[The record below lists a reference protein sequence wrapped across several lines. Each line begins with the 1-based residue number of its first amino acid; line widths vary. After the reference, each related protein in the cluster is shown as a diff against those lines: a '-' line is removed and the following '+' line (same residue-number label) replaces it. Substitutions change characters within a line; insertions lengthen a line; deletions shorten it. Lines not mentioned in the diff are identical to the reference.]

1 MSVSQIDPN
10 YPNHEKPKSPN
21 MTCNSLWNFV
31 GNWFVAFNAFFVIQS
46 LGKQIRKL
54 YRMAEGEGG
63 ALTCRCGHCRPVLT
77 GIEYEL
83 AVECHVPMKLRIII
97 T

>member
-1 MSVSQIDPN
+1 MFGYSIVGDA
-10 YPNHEKPKSPN
+10 
-21 MTCNSLWNFV
+21 NSCVRIVQN
-31 GNWFVAFNAFFVIQS
+31 G
-46 LGKQIRKL
+46 R
-54 YRMAEGEGG
+54 GG
-63 ALTCRCGHCRPVLT
+63 GGVALTCRCGHCRPVLT